1 MTSSLTPD
9 IIDEINVRLKAANTI
24 FNTAHPGESPERQP
38 VHTVYGGAHI
48 FQAGSAKKMGNAA
61 LNHLKAYAPNFV
73 DFSKALELKGHE
85 HIPNSK
91 EEISALEDQ
100 LRKDLGAVQKTKKAA
115 FFAYTVYQRVLEKLV
130 REPVEDFRID
140 FEDGY
145 GNRPDKEEDMHA
157 VLAADEVVKGM
168 IENSL
173 PPFIGIRIKP
183 LTEEQKNR
191 SIRTLDLFITSLLKK
206 TTGKLPDNFVV
217 TLPKVTIPEQ
227 VSSLVYLF
235 DALEA
240 KTGISAGSLQ
250 MELMI
255 ETPQSIL
262 DSNGNSALHWSRQQ
276 TADALVHTS
285 GFTTIPPP
293 PTSLPNTKV

>member
-227 VSSLVYLF
+227 VSSLVHLF

-240 KTGISAGSLQ
+240 KNCISA
-250 MELMI
+250 
-255 ETPQSIL
+255 
-262 DSNGNSALHWSRQQ
+262 A
-276 TADALVHTS
+276 
-285 GFTTIPPP
+285 
-293 PTSLPNTKV
+293 